1 MPEEVSYCFT
11 KGYLD
16 DTQRQL
22 KQPSIWWSNLIPD
35 LNIPIK
41 NETKNY
47 ALDLFSRAR
56 NNIQRSSSG
65 AFKSQSKL
73 HYKIFG
79 WVFNTLLSLTFYLP
93 VTNLYKKHINF
104 RKLLIPF
111 KNLLDIF
118 KELVFLT
125 HFWQMLLFYTPRKT
139 PENRWFSVF
148 SRGYK
153 NGALSWNSVSNVDQ
167 KFTKKCYYDFGRHY
181 DQLFDTSKQQNFKV
195 FWGLNFLKSVFSF
208 PEEKINRIK
217 FILVLSRL

>member
-1 MPEEVSYCFT
+1 MKQKTTLWIYFPVPGIIFKGLPVVHSKASQSSIIRFLAGFSIRFYLLLSIFQLPIFT
-11 KGYLD
+11 K
-16 DTQRQL
+16 
-22 KQPSIWWSNLIPD
+22 N
-35 LNIPIK
+35 
-41 NETKNY
+41 
-47 ALDLFSRAR
+47 
-56 NNIQRSSSG
+56 
-65 AFKSQSKL
+65 
-73 HYKIFG
+73 
-79 WVFNTLLSLTFYLP
+79 
-93 VTNLYKKHINF
+93 INF

-195 FWGLNFLKSVFSF
+195 FWGLNFLRSVFSF